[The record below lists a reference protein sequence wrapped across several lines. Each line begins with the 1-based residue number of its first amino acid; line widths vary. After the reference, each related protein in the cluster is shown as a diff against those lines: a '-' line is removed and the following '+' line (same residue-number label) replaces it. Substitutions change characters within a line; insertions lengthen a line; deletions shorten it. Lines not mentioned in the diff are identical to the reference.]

1 VLRGRLA
8 EWQIPRTQGSWRPE
22 SSEVVQVERD
32 PSTVAAALDDARRA
46 GRTLDVEAFEVGD
59 LVSAYA
65 VQRALTSLRLG
76 RGDAVVG
83 WKLGY
88 TTAAMRQQMGIAAPN
103 YGPLLASM
111 QVRGAVPAATLLH
124 PRVEPEIALV
134 LAEDPGRGASPERV
148 LSACARACLALEVV
162 DSVWTDY
169 RFDLEHNTA
178 DGSSAAGFVLGDEL
192 SLRPATIAVTLVVD
206 GPPSSSGEPT
216 EPVEQG
222 LGSLA
227 AAAESVAW
235 LVGRL
240 DEEGRALRAGDV
252 VLTGG
257 LTRAV
262 PLGAGSVARARASV
276 DGRTA
281 EVLVRG
287 APLD

>member
-8 EWQIPRTQGSWRPE
+8 EWQIPRTPGSWRPE

-46 GRTLDVEAFEVGD
+46 GRTLDVEAIEVGD

-76 RGDAVVG
+76 RGDAEVG

-178 DGSSAAGFVLGDEL
+178 DGSSAAGFALGDEL
-192 SLRPATIAVTLVVD
+192 PLRTGTIAVTLVVD
-206 GPPSSSGEPT
+206 GPPSSGEPT
-216 EPVEQG
+216 DPVEEG

-235 LVGRL
+235 LADRL

-281 EVLVRG
+281 EVHVRG

>member
-1 VLRGRLA
+1 
-8 EWQIPRTQGSWRPE
+8 
-22 SSEVVQVERD
+22 VVRVERD

-46 GRTLDVEAFEVGD
+46 GRTLDVDAIEVGD

-88 TTAAMRQQMGIAAPN
+88 TTAAMRQQMGIDAPN

-111 QVRGAVPAATLLH
+111 QVRRGVLAATLLH

-134 LAEDPGRGASPERV
+134 LAADPGRGASAERV
-148 LSACARACLALEVV
+148 LSVCDRACLALEVV

-178 DGSSAAGFVLGDEL
+178 DGSSAAGFVLGEEIP
-192 SLRPATIAVTLVVD
+192 LRTGTIAVTLRVESH
-206 GPPSSSGEPT
+206 PSSGAPT
-216 EPVEQG
+216 DPEVEG

-235 LVGRL
+235 LADRL

-262 PLGAGSVARARASV
+262 PLSAGSFARARASV